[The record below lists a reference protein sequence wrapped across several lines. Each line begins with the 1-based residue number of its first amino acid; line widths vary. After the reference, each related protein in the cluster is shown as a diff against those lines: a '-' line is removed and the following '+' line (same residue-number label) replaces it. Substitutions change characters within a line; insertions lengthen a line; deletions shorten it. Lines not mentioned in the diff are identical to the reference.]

1 MKSVRT
7 AAILVIAALVIY
19 LLIVAQNLLLPLVI
33 AICIWFIVN
42 TIAGYITRFKIFGRP
57 FPHGLAIVL
66 SSLVIIAGLFL
77 SVEIIVNSVE
87 TMVADAG
94 KYQERFNQL
103 LADGMEVF
111 GVEELPSF
119 AQILNEVDLRPMAQ
133 QIGGSLSNSASQ
145 VLFVLI
151 YTIFLLAEQSTFPKK
166 LLYLSKSRRHH
177 QQLQKTFHHINASVK
192 TYISIKTFICF
203 TQALLAFIVM
213 EAFGLDFAIFWGF
226 IIFLL
231 NYIPTFGSLIGTVL
245 PTVFA
250 ALQFESYTE
259 IIAIAV
265 LVYLVQFVMANFVEP
280 ILMGDTLNISTLVVL
295 LSLSVWGFIWGI
307 AGMIFSVPIT
317 VIIIIVC
324 AELPAARSV
333 AVILSANGEISTP
346 KEAEGFIHTSDGE
359 DTLIEGYT
367 WPKREVWV
375 LEDSGGS
382 EDGLAELDGEGV
394 GPLSE
399 DFFFGGAPFE
409 DE

>member
-7 AAILVIAALVIY
+7 AAIFIVAALVIY

-42 TIAGYITRFKIFGRP
+42 TIAGFINRFKIFGRP

-77 SVEIIVNSVE
+77 AVEIIVNTVE

-94 KYQERFNQL
+94 KYQERFNEL
-103 LADGMEVF
+103 LSEAMELF
-111 GVEELPSF
+111 GVEELPSS
-119 AQILNEVDLRPMAQ
+119 AQILNEIDLRPIAQ
-133 QIGGSLSNSASQ
+133 QLGGSLSNSASQ

-177 QQLQKTFHHINASVK
+177 QQLQKTFYHINASVK

-203 TQALLAFIVM
+203 SQAFLAWVIM
-213 EAFGLDFAIFWGF
+213 ASFGLDFAIFWGF

-231 NYIPTFGSLIGTVL
+231 NYIPTFGSLIGTAL
-245 PTVFA
+245 PSLFA
-250 ALQFESYTE
+250 ALQFEGFTE
-259 IIAIAV
+259 IIALAI
-265 LVYLVQFVMANFVEP
+265 LVYAVQFVMANFVEP
-280 ILMGDTLNISTLVVL
+280 VLMGDTLNISTLVVL

-324 AELPAARSV
+324 AELPNAKAV

-367 WPKREVWV
+367 WPKRNILSW
-375 LEDSGGS
+375 DASAGG
-382 EDGLAELDGEGV
+382 EDGLAELDGEGI

-399 DFFFGGAPFE
+399 DFFFGGSPFE
-409 DE
+409 EE